1 MSQISN
7 SLKQEI
13 QNLSPISLEEMD
25 DVKLMKRTDTK
36 FVIHEKDLA
45 SILKQVQDQYRVVEI
60 KGNRVTTYSSLYFDT
75 PEQKFY
81 KDHHNGKNNRTKIR
95 IRKYVE
101 SDICF
106 LEIKQKDGKGNTNK
120 SRISI
125 KDFEPDLL
133 KNSIEFIKKTTNESY
148 DLEPIIW
155 NEFNR
160 VTLVN
165 KAAKER
171 LTIDLNLSFKKD
183 GKFKTYS
190 DLVIIELKQ
199 ERFNRSSPIVQELK
213 SKQINPYSI
222 SKYCI
227 GMISI
232 YNNLKYNRFKEKLI
246 KINKITA

>member
-120 SRISI
+120 TRTSI
-125 KDFEPDLL
+125 PDFESDLL
-133 KNSIEFIKKTTNESY
+133 KKSIEFIQKTTQETY
-148 DLEPIIW
+148 HLEPVIW
-155 NEFNR
+155 NQFNR
-160 VTLVN
+160 ITLVN

-171 LTIDLNLSFKKD
+171 LTIDLNLKFKKN
-183 GKFKTYS
+183 GSFKTYEN
-190 DLVIIELKQ
+190 LVIIELKQ

-232 YNNLKYNRFKEKLI
+232 YDDLKYNRFKEKLI
-246 KINKITA
+246 KIKKITA

>member
-1 MSQISN
+1 MYEISN
-7 SLKQEI
+7 KLEKEI
-13 QNLSPISLEEMD
+13 QNFLPITLEEMD

-36 FVIHEKDLA
+36 FVIHEKDLV
-45 SILKQVQDQYRVVEI
+45 SVLKRVEDAYKVVEI
-60 KGNRVTTYSSLYFDT
+60 NGNRISTYSSLYFDT
-75 PEQKFY
+75 PEHKFY

-101 SDICF
+101 SNICF
-106 LEIKQKDGKGNTNK
+106 LEIKQKDGKGNTTKTRTAMPNFQTNLLEA
-120 SRISI
+120 SRA
-125 KDFEPDLL
+125 
-133 KNSIEFIKKTTNESY
+133 FIKKTTQETF

-155 NEFNR
+155 NQFNR

-165 KAAKER
+165 KTDKER
-171 LTIDLNLSFKKD
+171 LTIDLNLSFKKND
-183 GKFKTYS
+183 LFKTYNN
-190 DLVIIELKQ
+190 LVIIELKQ
-199 ERFNRSSPIVQELK
+199 ERFNRNSPIVQELK

-232 YNNLKYNRFKEKLI
+232 YDNLKYNRFKEKLI